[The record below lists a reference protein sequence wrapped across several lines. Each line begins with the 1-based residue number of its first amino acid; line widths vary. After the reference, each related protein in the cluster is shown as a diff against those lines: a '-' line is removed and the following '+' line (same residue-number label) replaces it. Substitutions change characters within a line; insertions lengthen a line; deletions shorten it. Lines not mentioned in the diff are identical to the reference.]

1 VSLTVATPLAAERD
15 IPKPSGLAALAAPV
29 TPSTDRSLDVGR
41 ATAPHRAGAVGTPPS
56 GPTTDLVMSERP
68 AARWAQAP
76 ELVVLMSVMR
86 YHTGSGV
93 EYAATSEVL
102 TDAEA
107 DELIADLTE
116 ALTLLTNGRFNS
128 FKAVHRQ
135 TVMAGSTARIVRSG
149 QIVVGRYEGIRA
161 LRQTIG
167 YGGRVPARGNDI
179 SSAAVLLDN
188 EYDRS
193 SNQRRLLRIHELGH
207 ALGYDHV
214 DSQPSIMNARIGT
227 QPTEFDRQM
236 ARAWGETS
244 LTSPLGR

>member
-1 VSLTVATPLAAERD
+1 
-15 IPKPSGLAALAAPV
+15 
-29 TPSTDRSLDVGR
+29 
-41 ATAPHRAGAVGTPPS
+41 
-56 GPTTDLVMSERP
+56 MSERP
-68 AARWAQAP
+68 AARWVQAP
-76 ELVVLMSVMR
+76 ELVVLMSVME
-86 YHTGSGV
+86 YHTGPGV
-93 EYAATSEVL
+93 EYTATPEVL
-102 TDAEA
+102 ADTEA

-116 ALTLLTNGRFNS
+116 ALTLLTNGRFSS

-135 TVMAGSTARIVRSG
+135 TLAAGSTARIVRAG

-167 YGGRVPARGNDI
+167 YGGRVPTRGSDI

-188 EYDRS
+188 QYDRS

-236 ARAWGETS
+236 ARAWAR
-244 LTSPLGR
+244 LP